1 MIQRRWLGFVCPFHS
16 WGLKRLNKGYD
27 PLMARYKTKLYYLFT
42 GTDVYVSEAEWQLL
56 KNFSANFDSHLS
68 SVSDY
73 VPAAI
78 SCQDSQTMIN
88 ARVY

>member
-1 MIQRRWLGFVCPFHS
+1 MPFSQLGSEDV
-16 WGLKRLNKGYD
+16 KRK
-27 PLMARYKTKLYYLFT
+27 ATKRFWHIIKSSLTILFT
-42 GTDVYVSEAEWQLL
+42 GTDVHVSEAEWQLL

>member
-1 MIQRRWLGFVCPFHS
+1 MPFSQLGS
-16 WGLKRLNKGYD
+16 EELNKGYN
-27 PLMARYKTKLYYLFT
+27 PLLARYKTKLYYLFT
-42 GTDVYVSEAEWQLL
+42 GTDVHVSEAEWQLL